1 MNIMY
6 NIILRPKKSND
17 SKGYPITDVL
27 VINKFTLKSN
37 PDLTKYNLTFY
48 NANIYKYY
56 LQENCILNWIKY
68 KEFDEFKK
76 ELERLNKVDKLFQEE
91 YNNYLENPTKYEESL
106 LFPIEYEDEISK
118 NYLNMINH
126 PEWFIVDETLYKEDL
141 ENLMKYLSNFNS
153 TLLRNIKDLFL
164 FSTLYGTTDM
174 EKINIS
180 ETWAKDI
187 YLNKRGVKDIKD
199 LQFKNNQKSFSF
211 VDKIQGTL
219 NVWIIKSLH
228 TIWTAGLDAMES
240 KINTGELDY
249 NPWMFRTTFVHIQWQ
264 YKTPHFPDLSK
275 IINKILSNTY
285 QLKGLSKIIYFH
297 LSFYLLHP
305 FQNWNKRT
313 TRSAEYKLFQ
323 EEFLDYYKSFIGM
336 PYYFYT
342 DMDSF
347 YSMIS
352 AILFHKY
359 SEIYVKNFVSY
370 YSISFQKMIKQSI
383 REIKIKAE
391 VNTLE
396 EKWYSLRDKD
406 IAEFLMRNE
415 NFDTNSMVNKIN
427 KKIWDKTQIF
437 QKEEFLKYFR
447 KFKKYYEIIK
457 IENWNNYCK
466 SNMYRK

>member
-1 MNIMY
+1 
-6 NIILRPKKSND
+6 
-17 SKGYPITDVL
+17 
-27 VINKFTLKSN
+27 
-37 PDLTKYNLTFY
+37 
-48 NANIYKYY
+48 
-56 LQENCILNWIKY
+56 
-68 KEFDEFKK
+68 
-76 ELERLNKVDKLFQEE
+76 
-91 YNNYLENPTKYEESL
+91 
-106 LFPIEYEDEISK
+106 
-118 NYLNMINH
+118 
-126 PEWFIVDETLYKEDL
+126 
-141 ENLMKYLSNFNS
+141 
-153 TLLRNIKDLFL
+153 
-164 FSTLYGTTDM
+164 
-174 EKINIS
+174 
-180 ETWAKDI
+180 
-187 YLNKRGVKDIKD
+187 
-199 LQFKNNQKSFSF
+199 
-211 VDKIQGTL
+211 
-219 NVWIIKSLH
+219 
-228 TIWTAGLDAMES
+228 
-240 KINTGELDY
+240 
-249 NPWMFRTTFVHIQWQ
+249 
-264 YKTPHFPDLSK
+264 
-275 IINKILSNTY
+275 
-285 QLKGLSKIIYFH
+285 
-297 LSFYLLHP
+297 
-305 FQNWNKRT
+305 
-313 TRSAEYKLFQ
+313 
-323 EEFLDYYKSFIGM
+323 M